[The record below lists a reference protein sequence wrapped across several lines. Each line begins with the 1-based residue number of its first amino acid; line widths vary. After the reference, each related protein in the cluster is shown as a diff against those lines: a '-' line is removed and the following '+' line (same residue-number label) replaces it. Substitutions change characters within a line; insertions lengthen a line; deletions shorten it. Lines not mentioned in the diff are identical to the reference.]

1 MVPDKNKGNFFS
13 RTMHIFPRKTQ
24 QKMRISKSADF
35 VVKSLTLFLYILAA
49 MPIGGF
55 HPSGN
60 LF

>member
-1 MVPDKNKGNFFS
+1 
-13 RTMHIFPRKTQ
+13 
-24 QKMRISKSADF
+24 MRISKSADFDSADF
-35 VVKSLTLFLYILAA
+35 VVKSLTLFLYIFAV